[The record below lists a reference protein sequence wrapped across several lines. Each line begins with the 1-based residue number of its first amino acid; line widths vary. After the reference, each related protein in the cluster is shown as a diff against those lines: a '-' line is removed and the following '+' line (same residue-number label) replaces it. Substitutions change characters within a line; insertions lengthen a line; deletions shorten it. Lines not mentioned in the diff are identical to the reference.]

1 MNLDSFYSKIDK
13 ENFYLGIVS
22 QVYRGNSFVQAEN
35 LSVLSD
41 RKIRDEVLLPNTIN
55 YLVAVEDNQGIFIGE
70 VYQSKV
76 QDNDVVNQSINRGQ
90 FNKVFPELGIN
101 IIGLMQD
108 TEKFKL
114 PGFRTVGI
122 NDRVYIANSKLIE
135 KFQHS
140 VQTKQYKRE
149 GMSTPQKPLSNIA
162 VLANTQDSYFSIQ
175 PNALLDRHL
184 LVIGSTNSRKSTSSL
199 AILDKIIDNKI
210 KLLVIDPTGEYRDAF
225 PEKDFSRL
233 TLGIDTFL
241 PTGMVSMQ
249 QWEVL
254 FQTNGNSQGAVLA
267 DAITSL
273 RFQMKSGLKAEVYKK
288 VGKTVQHVQ
297 ADMQSLND
305 SDTSFNLLKL
315 PEQINAESVEL
326 GTKKDQLNQYV
337 LNNFRANTNTWLV
350 QKVRHQMDYSNFKD
364 FFVEEIKQGISLI
377 DQIDSF
383 SKSTS
388 GSLYINASQIGV
400 SDGVGAMIID
410 LITNQLI
417 NKPETVLYPFV
428 LFVDEIH
435 RYTQFINVDASVDSG
450 LINVA
455 REGRK
460 KGMFLFLT
468 TQSPLDVPK
477 ILYGQIGT
485 LLIHRLTS
493 NDDLQNIK
501 SHLDER
507 SQKQII
513 GLNQGEAL
521 LTSINLLRKIQLK
534 FRPSS
539 RIHHNKTPLL

>member
-1 MNLDSFYSKIDK
+1 M
-13 ENFYLGIVS
+13 
-22 QVYRGNSFVQAEN
+22 
-35 LSVLSD
+35 
-41 RKIRDEVLLPNTIN
+41 
-55 YLVAVEDNQGIFIGE
+55 
-70 VYQSKV
+70 
-76 QDNDVVNQSINRGQ
+76 
-90 FNKVFPELGIN
+90 
-101 IIGLMQD
+101 
-108 TEKFKL
+108 
-114 PGFRTVGI
+114 
-122 NDRVYIANSKLIE
+122 
-135 KFQHS
+135 
-140 VQTKQYKRE
+140 
-149 GMSTPQKPLSNIA
+149 
-162 VLANTQDSYFSIQ
+162 
-175 PNALLDRHL
+175 
-184 LVIGSTNSRKSTSSL
+184 
-199 AILDKIIDNKI
+199 
-210 KLLVIDPTGEYRDAF
+210 
-225 PEKDFSRL
+225 
-233 TLGIDTFL
+233 
-241 PTGMVSMQ
+241 
-249 QWEVL
+249 
-254 FQTNGNSQGAVLA
+254 
-267 DAITSL
+267 
-273 RFQMKSGLKAEVYKK
+273 
-288 VGKTVQHVQ
+288 
-297 ADMQSLND
+297 
-305 SDTSFNLLKL
+305 
-315 PEQINAESVEL
+315 
-326 GTKKDQLNQYV
+326 
-337 LNNFRANTNTWLV
+337 
-350 QKVRHQMDYSNFKD
+350 
-364 FFVEEIKQGISLI
+364 I
-377 DQIDSF
+377 DQIDWF

-501 SHLDER
+501 NHLDER